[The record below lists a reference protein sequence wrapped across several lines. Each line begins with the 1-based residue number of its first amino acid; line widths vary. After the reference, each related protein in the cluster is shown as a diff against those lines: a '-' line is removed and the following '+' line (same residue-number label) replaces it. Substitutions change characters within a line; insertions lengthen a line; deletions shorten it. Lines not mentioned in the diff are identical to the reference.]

1 MRKYAVCG
9 CLAFLLLGC
18 SASADVL
25 KLPRGAELH
34 GTLRDATFLSKGVQ
48 TKFPRDEI
56 SGLSLGQDGK
66 DVIEL
71 LGEISVEGKLV
82 SVTFQS
88 ADGLQ
93 PVARKNLT
101 AVTIDDGSTLKARK
115 PEKAEDEMEAEED
128 ESDLTPEQR
137 EALARNLAL
146 YRTYLA
152 KVAELKKTEH
162 EELKSKYMSQAKRVV
177 DEALRLDRQI
187 VQKRRRREQASRSGS
202 SYRTTNN
209 SRNSDRDRESEYERL
224 CRTDGL
230 EKDERALEQ
239 ARKKGAKLKKTIR
252 DKEREIRD
260 RAEKR
265 EARVRF
271 VGIKFKKA
279 ILEGNDNIPAE
290 DKMTEKY
297 EAALKVDGANTKKK

>member
-1 MRKYAVCG
+1 MRIYAAWG
-9 CLAFLLLGC
+9 YLAFLLLAC
-18 SASADVL
+18 PADADVL
-25 KLPRGAELH
+25 KLPRGVELH
-34 GTLRDATFLSKGVQ
+34 GTVRDATFLSKGIQ

-56 SGLSLGQDGK
+56 SRLTLGDDGK

-82 SVTFQS
+82 SVTFRS
-88 ADGLQ
+88 AHGLR
-93 PVARKNLT
+93 PVARKDLT
-101 AVTIDDGSTLKARK
+101 AVAIEDESTFQAKK
-115 PEKAEDEMEAEED
+115 PETPKDEMEAEED

-146 YRTYLA
+146 YRTYMA

-202 SYRTTNN
+202 SYRTTNS
-209 SRNSDRDRESEYERL
+209 SRNRDRDYESEYERL

-271 VGIKFKKA
+271 AGLKFKKA
-279 ILEGNDNIPAE
+279 ILEGNDSIPAE

-297 EAALKVDGANTKKK
+297 EAALKVDGTSTKKK